1 MTRFGLIATALVTRL
16 EAEAASLS
24 PPPARASNPARH
36 PPALAVRGETD
47 GHQFKRKERA
57 Q

>member
-1 MTRFGLIATALVTRL
+1 MSFKSFGSIAARVVEQLG
-16 EAEAASLS
+16 AP

-47 GHQFKRKERA
+47 GHQFQRKERV
-57 Q
+57 